1 MENAVSTTI
10 QPERILRELAEL
22 WVSLGK
28 DSEHGQA
35 SGVLRACAM
44 TLITIVEEAED
55 PSDVWSTMAALM
67 PEHPSRAMV
76 IRVRES
82 AARELASRVFSQCWM
97 PFGHRRQ
104 ICCEQIEIS
113 ASDASL
119 PDLAAVVLPLTVA
132 DLPVILW
139 CRSARV
145 FGLPDFSQIA
155 KIAQKLLLDSAS
167 FPNSAEILVEIG
179 RRSRAGQVLG
189 DLAWTRITRI
199 RELISQI
206 FESRNYL
213 ARLREVA
220 EVKISFGGSVPPPAA
235 YYLAA
240 WLLDCL
246 EGGGAHPRLSWEPA
260 PDDPA
265 GQLMRI
271 ELTGGSDDGLHITI
285 CVSGDRE
292 RPCGDVQI
300 DSLASHTVF
309 PPDNDYVLLREELSI
324 PGRDPVYEKSL
335 MRAVA
340 LAAAENQ

>member
-1 MENAVSTTI
+1 MSTTI
-10 QPERILRELAEL
+10 EPERILRELAEL

-44 TLITIVEEAED
+44 TLITMVEEAED

-76 IRVRES
+76 IRVHES

-119 PDLAAVVLPLTVA
+119 PDLAAVVLPLTVP

-155 KIAQKLLLDSAS
+155 KIAQKLLLDSS
-167 FPNSAEILVEIG
+167 SVPNSAAMLVEIG
-179 RRSRAGQVLG
+179 RRLRAGQVLG
-189 DLAWTRITRI
+189 DLAWTRITRM

-206 FESRNYL
+206 FESRSYL
-213 ARLREVA
+213 ARLHEVA
-220 EVKISFGGSVPPPAA
+220 EVKISFGGSVPPTAA

-246 EGGGAHPRLSWEPA
+246 ESVGTHPRLSWESALGEPV
-260 PDDPA
+260 
-265 GQLMRI
+265 GQLSRI
-271 ELTGGSDDGLHITI
+271 ELTGTARDGLQIAI
-285 CVSGDRE
+285 CVSGGRE

-309 PPDNDYVLLREELSI
+309 PPDNDYVLMREELSI

-335 MRAVA
+335 TRAAA
-340 LAAAENQ
+340 LAATESQ

>member
-1 MENAVSTTI
+1 MENAMSTTI
-10 QPERILRELAEL
+10 QPESILRELAEL

-28 DSEHGQA
+28 ETENGQS

-44 TLITIVEEAED
+44 TLITLVEETED
-55 PSDVWSTMAALM
+55 PTDVWSTMAALM

-76 IRVRES
+76 IRFRQAMV
-82 AARELASRVFSQCWM
+82 RELASRVFSQCWM

-113 ASDASL
+113 ASDGSL
-119 PDLAAVVLPLTVA
+119 PDLAAVVLPLTVP
-132 DLPVILW
+132 DLPVMLW

-155 KIAQKLLLDSAS
+155 KIANKLLLDSS
-167 FPNSAEILVEIG
+167 NFPNAAAILAEIA

-189 DLAWTRITRI
+189 DLVWTRLTRV

-206 FESRNYL
+206 FESRSYL
-213 ARLREVA
+213 ARLPEVSK
-220 EVKISFGGSVPPPAA
+220 VTISFGGAVPPTAA

-246 EGGGAHPRLSWEPA
+246 ESAGAHPRLSWEPA
-260 PDDPA
+260 PGDP
-265 GQLMRI
+265 GQLSRI
-271 ELTGGSDDGLHITI
+271 ELTGGAEDGLHIVI
-285 CVSGDRE
+285 CVSGGRE
-292 RPCGDVQI
+292 RRCGEVQI

-335 MRAVA
+335 TRA
-340 LAAAENQ
+340 LALTEPQKQ

>member
-28 DSEHGQA
+28 DADHGQS
-35 SGVLRACAM
+35 SGVLRACTM
-44 TLITIVEEAED
+44 TLITLVEETED
-55 PSDVWSTMAALM
+55 PTDVWSTMAALM

-119 PDLAAVVLPLTVA
+119 PDLAAVVLPLTVP

-155 KIAQKLLLDSAS
+155 KIAQKLLLDSSGFAD
-167 FPNSAEILVEIG
+167 SAAILLEIG

-189 DLAWTRITRI
+189 DLAWTRITGI

-213 ARLREVA
+213 ARLNEIA
-220 EVKISFGGSVPPPAA
+220 DVKISFGGSVPPTAA

-246 EGGGAHPRLSWEPA
+246 ESAGAHPRLSWEASAKQPL
-260 PDDPA
+260 
-265 GQLMRI
+265 GQLSRI
-271 ELTGGSDDGLHITI
+271 EMAGGSEDGLHITI

-309 PPDNDYVLLREELSI
+309 PPDNDYVLLREELAI
-324 PGRDPVYEKSL
+324 PGLDPVYEKSL
-335 MRAVA
+335 TRAVA
-340 LAAAENQ
+340 LAGTEKQ

>member
-1 MENAVSTTI
+1 MSTTI
-10 QPERILRELAEL
+10 QPESILRELAEL

-28 DSEHGQA
+28 ESDHGQPA
-35 SGVLRACAM
+35 GVLRACTM
-44 TLITIVEEAED
+44 TLITLVEEAED
-55 PSDVWSTMAALM
+55 PTDVWSTMAALM

-76 IRVRES
+76 IRFRQS
-82 AARELASRVFSQCWM
+82 TARELASRVFSQCWM

-119 PDLAAVVLPLTVA
+119 PDLAAVVLPLTVP
-132 DLPVILW
+132 DLPVMLW

-145 FGLPDFSQIA
+145 FGLHDFEQIA
-155 KIAQKLLLDSAS
+155 RIAHKLLLDSS
-167 FPNSAEILVEIG
+167 NFPESATILAEIE
-179 RRSRAGQVLG
+179 RRSRARQVLG
-189 DLAWTRITRI
+189 DLAWTRLTRV

-206 FESRNYL
+206 FEGRSYL
-213 ARLREVA
+213 ARLPEVA
-220 EVKISFGGSVPPPAA
+220 EVKISFGGTVPPTTG

-246 EGGGAHPRLSWEPA
+246 ESAGAHPRLRWEPA
-260 PDDPA
+260 PANSP
-265 GQLMRI
+265 GRLSRI
-271 ELTGGSDDGLHITI
+271 QLTGGAGDGLHIAI

-335 MRAVA
+335 ARAVA
-340 LAAAENQ
+340 LAATEKR